1 VWGGAIGWPA
11 SLGKP
16 AAKQLSA
23 IAGLH
28 SPLAMTVA
36 VFGALLLGLMLPAL
50 RLPVQVPVAAA
61 VTVLTRWMLAA
72 GLWCWRGR

>member
-1 VWGGAIGWPA
+1 
-11 SLGKP
+11 
-16 AAKQLSA
+16 
-23 IAGLH
+23 LH

-36 VFGALLLGLMLPAL
+36 VFGALLLGLMPPAL
-50 RLPVQVPVAAA
+50 RLPVPVPVAAA